1 VRAGARPHGVLL
13 GAGQHRDGL
22 GELGVGGQRPVCV
35 HVGAQHVG
43 QDERVAVIGFAARDR
58 MPVPVPGYRHRVDRV
73 DRAAG
78 GAQARSQQPA
88 GCLDRYRDRVLGAVA
103 VLGEQTQ
110 QGGEPGRVVADP
122 AAGQQL
128 PVPVGQGD
136 VVVALGP
143 VNPAEHVHKHSS
155 PCRLRSCLAVHGQ
168 AARVTHAP

>member
-1 VRAGARPHGVLL
+1 L
-13 GAGQHRDGL
+13 
-22 GELGVGGQRPVCV
+22 
-35 HVGAQHVG
+35 
-43 QDERVAVIGFAARDR
+43 IGS
-58 MPVPVPGYRHRVDRV
+58 
-73 DRAAG
+73 AG